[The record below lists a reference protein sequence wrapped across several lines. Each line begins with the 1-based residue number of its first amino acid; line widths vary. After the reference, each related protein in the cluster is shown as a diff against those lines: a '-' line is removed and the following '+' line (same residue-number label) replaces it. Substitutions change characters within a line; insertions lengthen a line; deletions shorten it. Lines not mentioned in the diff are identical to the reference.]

1 MIDPRRL
8 RVLQAVAAHG
18 SVAGAADALRLSPP
32 AVSQQ
37 LLALE
42 RETGASLIDRAGR
55 QVRLTAAGRLLAAH
69 GELIAAQLRQA
80 ERDLAELTGQA
91 AGPVRIAAFQSVMA
105 PLVGPAQPAPA
116 VAVVLDAL
124 VHAAHA
130 PQQGL

>member
-18 SVAGAADALRLSPP
+18 SVVGAADALRLSPP

-69 GELIAAQLRQA
+69 GELIATDPLPWPNSDWAASTSCLLNTTTRADRPPSQA
-80 ERDLAELTGQA
+80 SGCATW
-91 AGPVRIAAFQSVMA
+91 PSTV
-105 PLVGPAQPAPA
+105 PC
-116 VAVVLDAL
+116 
-124 VHAAHA
+124 H
-130 PQQGL
+130 